1 MENQNEILYSLLQEI
16 KRDISE
22 IKILIPGKANDDP
35 VNDLGP
41 IEMAMQITNL
51 AKPTIY
57 ALTSKNEIPFIKK
70 NRKLYFSKKDLL
82 SWLSQGKQKTIQE
95 ATDQVNEYMSKNI
108 KKRG

>member
-1 MENQNEILYSLLQEI
+1 MENPFDVIIEKLSRIET
-16 KRDISE
+16 DISVL
-22 IKILIPGKANDDP
+22 KKLSPGRVYDDP
-35 VNDLGP
+35 VNDIVTIDEAVKIL
-41 IEMAMQITNL
+41 NL

-70 NRKLYFSKKDLL
+70 HRKLYFSKNDLL
-82 SWLSQGKQKTIQE
+82 TWLTQGKQKTIQE

>member
-1 MENQNEILYSLLQEI
+1 MENPFDIIIDKLVRIERY
-16 KRDISE
+16 ISE
-22 IKILIPGKANDDP
+22 SQKLNQGNVHDDP
-35 VNDLGP
+35 VNDIVSINEAVKIL
-41 IEMAMQITNL
+41 NL

-95 ATDQVNEYMSKNI
+95 ATDQVNEYMNKNM
-108 KKRG
+108 KKRV